1 VAMVVLLAFALL
13 AGAGTAV
20 SPCVLPILPALLSA
34 GATGGRRRPVGIVV
48 GLVVSFVVTVVGL
61 ATALDE
67 LGLGTDVLRILA
79 IVVLVAFGATLIVP
93 QLADRIEAPMSRLQ
107 RFGPRSKG
115 HGFWSGI
122 GVGAALGF
130 VYAPCAGPILAAV
143 ISVSA
148 SRGVSVALVA
158 VAAAYA
164 VGSGV
169 VLLVLALGGRRL
181 LDRVRRAG
189 RGLALQRATGV
200 VLLAT
205 AAVMAFN
212 LDIHFESY
220 LAANAPAFLID
231 PTSGLEKS
239 SAVRGPLADL
249 RGGRSGF
256 GESTAV
262 AQAMSHLR
270 DLGVAPNFTDT
281 QRWFN
286 TPGGRP
292 LSLEGLRGRVV
303 LVDFWTYTCINCL
316 RTLPELRAL
325 DARYRQDGL
334 TIVGVHTPEF
344 EFEKNA
350 GNVAEAIAVNH
361 LRYPVVQDNDYG
373 TWQAYGNAY
382 WPAQYLIDADGNVR
396 YVHFGEGGAAA
407 TENAVRSLLQARGDR
422 LGAKMAAPRVQPP
435 SGPGS
440 TPESYL
446 GFERAARFVPAEP
459 RYGVHTFTG
468 PGRRLPLHHLAYAGT
483 WSIGGQAV
491 TAVRD
496 ASLDLHFR
504 AKKVYLVLSS
514 AGDAPRT
521 LGLDLDCRALPAVTV
536 KRQQLYTLVSLP
548 HIGSH
553 LLRLRFPPGLS
564 GFAFTFG

>member
-1 VAMVVLLAFALL
+1 M
-13 AGAGTAV
+13 
-20 SPCVLPILPALLSA
+20 
-34 GATGGRRRPVGIVV
+34 
-48 GLVVSFVVTVVGL
+48 
-61 ATALDE
+61 
-67 LGLGTDVLRILA
+67 
-79 IVVLVAFGATLIVP
+79 LVAFGATLIVP
-93 QLADRIEAPMSRLQ
+93 RLADRIEAPLSRLQ

-122 GVGAALGF
+122 GVGGALGL

-158 VAAAYA
+158 VAVAYA
-164 VGSGV
+164 VGSGL

-181 LDRVRRAG
+181 FDRVRRAG
-189 RGLALQRATGV
+189 RGLT
-200 VLLAT
+200 
-205 AAVMAFN
+205 VMAFD

-220 LAANAPAFLID
+220 LAANAPAFLTD
-231 PTSGLEKS
+231 PTSGLENS

-256 GESTAV
+256 GESTAA
-262 AQAMSHLR
+262 AQPMSHLR

-286 TPGGRP
+286 TPGGGP
-292 LSLEGLRGRVV
+292 LSLDGLRGRVV
-303 LVDFWTYTCINCL
+303 LIDFWTYTCINCL

-407 TENAVRSLLQARGDR
+407 TENAIRSLLQARGDR
-422 LGAKMAAPRVQPP
+422 LGAKTAAPRVQPP

-459 RYGVHTFTG
+459 RFGVHTFDA

-483 WSIGGQAV
+483 WRIGGQAV
-491 TAVRD
+491 TAVRN

-521 LGLDLDCRALPAVTV
+521 LGLDLDGRPVPAVTV
-536 KRQQLYTLVSLP
+536 HRQQLYTLVSLP
-548 HIGSH
+548 RLGSH

>member
-1 VAMVVLLAFALL
+1 
-13 AGAGTAV
+13 
-20 SPCVLPILPALLSA
+20 
-34 GATGGRRRPVGIVV
+34 
-48 GLVVSFVVTVVGL
+48 VVGL

-93 QLADRIEAPMSRLQ
+93 QLADRIEPLSRLQ

-130 VYAPCAGPILAAV
+130 VYAPCAEPILAAV
-143 ISVSA
+143 VSVSA
-148 SRGVSVALVA
+148 SRGVSVALMAVA
-158 VAAAYA
+158 VAYA

-181 LDRVRRAG
+181 FDRVRRAG

-256 GESTAV
+256 GESTAA
-262 AQAMSHLR
+262 AQPMSHLR

-292 LSLEGLRGRVV
+292 LSLDELRGHVV
-303 LVDFWTYTCINCL
+303 L
-316 RTLPELRAL
+316 
-325 DARYRQDGL
+325 
-334 TIVGVHTPEF
+334 
-344 EFEKNA
+344 
-350 GNVAEAIAVNH
+350 
-361 LRYPVVQDNDYG
+361 
-373 TWQAYGNAY
+373 
-382 WPAQYLIDADGNVR
+382 IDV
-396 YVHFGEGGAAA
+396 
-407 TENAVRSLLQARGDR
+407 
-422 LGAKMAAPRVQPP
+422 GAKMAPPRVQPP
-435 SGPGS
+435 SRPGS
-440 TPESYL
+440 AHESYL

-483 WSIGGQAV
+483 WRIGGQAV

-496 ASLDLHFR
+496 ASLDLRFR

-514 AGDAPRT
+514 AGEAPRT
-521 LGLDLDCRALPAVTV
+521 LGLDLDGRPLPAMTV
-536 KRQQLYTLVSLP
+536 RRQRLYTLVSLP
-548 HIGSH
+548 RTGSH